1 MKSSTLVWREK
12 HIYGSQNVKH
22 TILGPLLEVELS
34 KKCTLLWR
42 EAHVEIKCTKHT
54 RAGPLLEVELLR
66 KCMQS
71 TLTSQ
76 NAHSTP
82 TSDHFWK
89 LTCRKSAHRC
99 GAKYVSK
106 AKFQRTTCSDNFYGR
121 SNVVLHGRRG
131 DLAFVAVS
139 ETLAGLGH
147 LEIIW
152 KDAFCVA
159 SAVQETYS
167 SGMLGGQGDDFLRR
181 VAFWSIRSSSLLR

>member
-1 MKSSTLVWREK
+1 M
-12 HIYGSQNVKH
+12 
-22 TILGPLLEVELS
+22 EVELS

-99 GAKYVSK
+99 SVKHMSK
-106 AKFQRTTCSDNFYGR
+106 AKCQRTTCSDNSCGP

-131 DLAFVAVS
+131 DLALWFCS
-139 ETLAGLGH
+139 SFRNDGRPGTFGDYLGRCI
-147 LEIIW
+147 LRGKRGTRDIFIR
-152 KDAFCVA
+152 DVRR
-159 SAVQETYS
+159 
-167 SGMLGGQGDDFLRR
+167 SG
-181 VAFWSIRSSSLLR
+181 